1 MRRKRNIT
9 AAWTPM
15 KSKIISYVK
24 RLFQVMPAFKH
35 KRQMESMNADL
46 QFRLEEVKA
55 ANETAIKL
63 QKGVKSKNA
72 ELEKAVERLRIITNV
87 CMTLASIV
95 DIDELLKNIIS
106 MTSELSGAKKGAI
119 YLKQYGKPS
128 LTFNYTYGAGA
139 QSFGDISSDISSV
152 YSGFMK
158 SGDSK
163 IIDGRGIDVKKHYG
177 INNSAVWVPLKLKGL
192 VIGFM
197 LLEDKIDGTFFLKDE
212 LDLLTT
218 LSNQV
223 AVAIENAWLY
233 EKVKTNYFSTIHS
246 LVNALEANDRYTK
259 GHSERV
265 RYLSLELGKF
275 IGLDNK
281 ELEVLEHAAVLH
293 DIGKIGI
300 TTTVLH
306 KKGTLTVDEYQVIK
320 AHPLIGDQ
328 ILGPINTLEGVR
340 TTIIQH
346 HERYDGKG
354 YPHGISGEEISFMAR
369 IMAVI
374 DAFDAMVTD
383 RPYRRALSLSKAKEE
398 IKQGAGSQF
407 DSQIVDA
414 FLNMLDAKEET
425 LLLTAGYSLQP

>member
-1 MRRKRNIT
+1 
-9 AAWTPM
+9 M
-15 KSKIISYVK
+15 KSKIISNVK
-24 RLFQVMPAFKH
+24 RLFQAMPALKH
-35 KRQMESMNADL
+35 KQQLESVNADL

-63 QKGVKSKNA
+63 LKGVKSKNA

-87 CMTLASIV
+87 CMTVASTV
-95 DIDELLKNIIS
+95 DTDELLKSIIS
-106 MTSELSGAKKGAI
+106 MTAELADVKKGTI

-139 QSFGDISSDISSV
+139 QAFGDISSDISSV
-152 YSGFMK
+152 YSEFMA

-223 AVAIENAWLY
+223 VVAIENAWLY

-275 IGLDNK
+275 IGLDNR

-300 TTTVLH
+300 ATTVLH
-306 KKGTLTVDEYQVIK
+306 KEGTLTVDEYGVIK
-320 AHPLIGDQ
+320 THPLIGDQ

-340 TTIIQH
+340 TTILQH

-354 YPHGISGEEISFMAR
+354 YPHGVSGEEISIMAR
-369 IMAVI
+369 ILSVI
-374 DAFDAMVTD
+374 DSFDAMITE
-383 RPYRRALSLSKAKEE
+383 RPYRKVLSQSKAKEE
-398 IKQGAGSQF
+398 LKLGAGSQF
-407 DSQIVDA
+407 DPDIVNA
-414 FLNMLDAKEET
+414 FLNMLEAKEEA
-425 LLLTAGYSLQP
+425 LLFTAGYSL